1 MKANLYTLAY
11 AGVLGTVCALLLTA
25 VASFTGPYRK
35 ANEEAEK
42 IINILTALKIPFDA
56 NAAPAELLEI
66 AALNINRQKKHEI
79 ELYVYWR
86 ADAPDQI
93 EAVAVDFSGPG
104 VWGVIKGIL
113 ALEGDM
119 DTIRGITFYQQ
130 QETPGLGGEIVTEA
144 FRKRFTGK
152 SITDSAGK
160 PGIVIG
166 TGAIGDNEVE
176 AISGATLTCSKVQ
189 DMLNAV
195 IESIAG
201 EKQLWQMID

>member
-11 AGVLGTVCALLLTA
+11 AGVMGTACALLLTA
-25 VASFTGPYRK
+25 VASFTEPYRR

-42 IINILTALKIPFDA
+42 ILNILTALKIPFDA
-56 NAAPAELLEI
+56 DAAPAELLEI
-66 AALNINRQKKHEI
+66 ADQHINTQKKD
-79 ELYVYWR
+79 ELEFYVYSP
-86 ADAPDQI
+86 AGALHQI
-93 EAVAVDFSGPG
+93 EAVAIDFSGPG
-104 VWGVIKGIL
+104 VWGAIKGIL

-119 DTIRGITFYQQ
+119 NTIRGITFYQQ

-144 FRKRFTGK
+144 FRKRFTSK

-160 PGIVIG
+160 PGIVIR

-176 AISGATLTCSKVQ
+176 AISGATLTCDKVQ

-195 IESIAG
+195 IESIAE